1 MGGTKRQFNSLFTN
15 FSKKFK
21 KPFDLV
27 GKLMPMDF
35 NDDMFLKFFKDLY
48 EYLWIEIE
56 TEYTFWKKKNEK
68 LITVGKKSRYNFP
81 KPEKFILLKSVHV
94 RAKYRFNHSNGVIIS
109 TAEQNVLYN
118 QLLDENK
125 IKLEAKRKKL
135 FEKLELVQEIEPKY
149 IQEYINSYFK
159 IRHTGQN
166 SVDRKI
172 EIIREVSK
180 YKSDKTI
187 DFLQK
192 VNAGERNISLRREA
206 FTVLQQLNEKVILR
220 RNPKGKKKESQTMKY
235 LIEETPDYL
244 IEKIYEDNLEQSK
257 DFDVFLSHSSNDRKN
272 VVLLYKLLNKN
283 HFHVYIDWVNDKYAL
298 KRNLL
303 NKNTAN
309 VVVQRLNK
317 SKVLI
322 YFHSEESLK
331 SQWTPWEVGYFQG
344 IGKQVFV
351 YNPKNLELPTFLQIY
366 PTIHIR
372 NSTIFVYDGENET
385 IFKV

>member
-1 MGGTKRQFNSLFTN
+1 M
-15 FSKKFK
+15 
-21 KPFDLV
+21 
-27 GKLMPMDF
+27 GKLMPMGF
-35 NDDMFLKFFKDLY
+35 NDDTFLKCFKELY

-56 TEYTFWKKKNEK
+56 SEYAFWKKKNEK
-68 LITVGKKSRYNFP
+68 LIIVGKKSRYNFP

-94 RAKYRFNHSNGVIIS
+94 RAKYRFNHSNGVILS
-109 TAEQNVLYN
+109 NAEQITLYD

-166 SVDRKI
+166 SIDRKI

-187 DFLQK
+187 DFFQK
-192 VNAGERNISLRREA
+192 INAGERNISLRREA

-244 IEKIYEDNLEQSK
+244 IEKIYEDNLEQIK

-366 PTIHIR
+366 PAIHIR
-372 NSTIFVYDGENET
+372 NSTIFVYDGKNET
-385 IFKV
+385 MFKI